1 MVSNAPPR
9 GIYIYKVTELGQRT
23 DDGGS
28 VVDVQPATCQALSK
42 CILEHVFPERLE
54 GCTVLHLAALSG
66 DHNMVIAVTTI
77 WEEVRFC
84 FCAAVLHATCS
95 VPNAA
100 ALACHPLTHV
110 LLLFLCCSPHNHP
123 PTPAPCNRHNDP
135 PTLAP
140 CNRHN
145 EARQKDLRHR
155 MFLPLFMPHTHTH
168 THTHARA
175 RSHTLTHAP
184 TQTLPQRL

>member
-1 MVSNAPPR
+1 MVSNANPPPR

-110 LLLFLCCSPHNHP
+110 LMIFFCCSPHNHP
-123 PTPAPCNRHNDP
+123 PA
-135 PTLAP
+135 LAP

-145 EARQKDLRHR
+145 EARQKDLRHIITSNVSAT
-155 MFLPLFMPHTHTH
+155 F
-168 THTHARA
+168 RA
-175 RSHTLTHAP
+175 T
-184 TQTLPQRL
+184 TLPQRNATLLGCAGDARSCAG